1 MRRADRRANTLVC
14 ASTARGRGAP
24 PERDAGQKGLCP
36 RAGRHVS
43 AAWHSN
49 FTTSSEQTM
58 YAQVPRAAA
67 MEGREGRGPPTH
79 RVRRGP
85 RRRGDGRGRH
95 GLPPVGGPPPRR
107 DGPGRLRPGPAP
119 GGHEDP
125 GEGGTGAASSE
136 RRRRLHGSVAR
147 RSRPPPRPR
156 SGPSGLGIAS
166 GRSRRRPTRRR
177 RSPSPSPRSSAS
189 SCPTRTRRSTA
200 STRRRRMS
208 SRTRCSSR

>member
-1 MRRADRRANTLVC
+1 MWVRAGT
-14 ASTARGRGAP
+14 TQGRGAP
-24 PERDAGQKGLCP
+24 PERDAEQKGLCP

-49 FTTSSEQTM
+49 FASSSEQTM
-58 YAQVPRAAA
+58 YTQVPRAAA
-67 MEGREGRGPPTH
+67 MEGREGGRPPAH

-85 RRRGDGRGRH
+85 RRRRDGRGRH
-95 GLPPVGGPPPRR
+95 GLPPVGGAPPRGDGRR
-107 DGPGRLRPGPAP
+107 DVRARPAP
-119 GGHEDP
+119 GRHEDP

-156 SGPSGLGIAS
+156 SDPSGAATAS

-177 RSPSPSPRSSAS
+177 RSPSPLPRSSAS

-200 STRRRRMS
+200 STRRRRTS

>member
-1 MRRADRRANTLVC
+1 MGSRGANRDTRDSLRAC
-14 ASTARGRGAP
+14 AARGRGAP
-24 PERDAGQKGLCP
+24 PERDAGRAGLRP

-58 YAQVPRAAA
+58 YTQVPRAAA
-67 MEGREGRGPPTH
+67 MERRERGGPPTH

-85 RRRGDGRGRH
+85 RRRRDGRGRH

-107 DGPGRLRPGPAP
+107 DGPGSVRPGPAP

-125 GEGGTGAASSE
+125 GEGGTGAASGE

-156 SGPSGLGIAS
+156 SGPSGLGTAS

-189 SCPTRTRRSTA
+189 SCPTRTRHSTA
-200 STRRRRMS
+200 
-208 SRTRCSSR
+208 